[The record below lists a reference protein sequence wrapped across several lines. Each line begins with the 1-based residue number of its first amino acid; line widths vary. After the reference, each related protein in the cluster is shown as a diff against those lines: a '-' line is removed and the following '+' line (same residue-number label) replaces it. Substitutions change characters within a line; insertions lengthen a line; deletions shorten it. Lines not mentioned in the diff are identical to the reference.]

1 MTPSSMLVLPT
12 CKILVKMKGVEREV
26 GAVNQQEG
34 KILNSDPTEGG
45 RAPVYFL
52 CKFCDCS
59 DVSHFT
65 PTLHHSFCK
74 M

>member
-1 MTPSSMLVLPT
+1 MTSSSMLVLPT

-45 RAPVYFL
+45 RSPEYF
-52 CKFCDCS
+52 
-59 DVSHFT
+59 
-65 PTLHHSFCK
+65 
-74 M
+74 